1 MIIGLSGLAGSGK
14 DSFYEVLSEKIN
26 CSRISLGDQ
35 LKKHVKNDCL
45 KKYNIDPTSCTREEK
60 EVVRPFLVSWAR
72 KKRQETKGRFW
83 VDKVQGEVDDLISN
97 NKNVVI
103 TDIRYAE
110 FICDEVHWLQRELGG
125 ILVHISLYEW
135 YTDVEE
141 GARVKMFLEA
151 PNEDEKRNNPILR
164 ENADYNVEWE
174 KFKGTK
180 EKIKLQMSE
189 EVDTFIDWLSL
200 KSKMI

>member
-14 DSFYEVLSEKIN
+14 DSFFQILSEKMD
-26 CSRISLGDQ
+26 CSRISLGDS
-35 LKKHVKNDCL
+35 LKFHIREECI
-45 KKYNIDPTSCTREEK
+45 KKYNIDPTSCSRDEK
-60 EVVRPFLVSWAR
+60 EIVRPFLVSWAR
-72 KKRQETKGRFW
+72 KKREESGGRFW
-83 VDKVQGEVDDLISN
+83 INSVEGEINKIISQ

-103 TDIRYAE
+103 TDIRYTE
-110 FICDEVHWLQRELGG
+110 YLNDELYWLKRELGG
-125 ILVHISLYEW
+125 ILVHISLYQW

-200 KSKMI
+200 KSQVV